1 MEAKQSKEEEVK
13 GGENDRDKKLITYV
27 LRVFDSEE
35 DRKHYGYTE
44 RALNYM
50 KLSVSSYKNTLKI
63 EDSVIR
69 DESDYIKVDD
79 TWLKVYKIMLD

>member
-1 MEAKQSKEEEVK
+1 M
-13 GGENDRDKKLITYV
+13 
-27 LRVFDSEE
+27 
-35 DRKHYGYTE
+35 
-44 RALNYM
+44 NYL

-63 EDSVIR
+63 EDGVIR

>member
-1 MEAKQSKEEEVK
+1 M
-13 GGENDRDKKLITYV
+13 

-35 DRKHYGYTE
+35 DSKHYGYTE
-44 RALNYM
+44 RALNYL
-50 KLSVSSYKNTLKI
+50 KLSVSSYRNTLKI
-63 EDSVIR
+63 EDGVIR